1 MAETE
6 DNKMVYGEKVILH
19 EGLSKTTKALIDF
32 NKIPQEIKQEF
43 WEVFNNNL
51 TLAFITNR
59 QDENIIRRQFRILLI
74 DYLSTLNPE
83 DYTWELEKTLNKIM
97 FEFEKQVLRAKG
109 TSRRI
114 WNERSLIAMQISEG
128 ISTTVNN
135 PQKPKGI
142 LGLFNK
148 G

>member
-128 ISTTVNN
+128 INTTVNN